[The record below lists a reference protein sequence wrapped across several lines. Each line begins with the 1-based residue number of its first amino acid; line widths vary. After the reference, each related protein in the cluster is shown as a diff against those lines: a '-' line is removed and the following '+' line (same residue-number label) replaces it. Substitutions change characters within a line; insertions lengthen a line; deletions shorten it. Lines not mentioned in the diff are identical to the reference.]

1 MKPGPHQPATT
12 GRDRAGPKATTS
24 EPRLGDLLLSVG
36 AAIALGILFLTV
48 WSLLPGVA
56 VQP

>member
-1 MKPGPHQPATT
+1 MRT
-12 GRDRAGPKATTS
+12 

>member
-1 MKPGPHQPATT
+1 MRT
-12 GRDRAGPKATTS
+12 

-48 WSLLPGVA
+48 WALLPSTA

>member
-1 MKPGPHQPATT
+1 MKPGPHRPAMTD
-12 GRDRAGPKATTS
+12 RDRAGVNGTTS

>member
-1 MKPGPHQPATT
+1 MSHHDDYPDE
-12 GRDRAGPKATTS
+12 GRPV
-24 EPRLGDLLLSVG
+24 LGDLLLSVG

-48 WSLLPGVA
+48 YALLPGVA